1 MPATA
6 RVAPGGM
13 PFHVINRAVGRQ
25 TLFRKD
31 EGYLA
36 FERVLRKR

>member
-1 MPATA
+1 ML
-6 RVAPGGM
+6 
-13 PFHVINRAVGRQ
+13 FHVINRAVRRQ

-31 EGYLA
+31 EDYLA